1 MENSNGNC
9 VTLSREEYDDLVA
22 NTTILGVVTR
32 IIITDDND
40 YGKYEILRKVIG
52 IDDDI
57 ISKLEVRP

>member
-1 MENSNGNC
+1 MENSNGNR

-57 ISKLEVRP
+57 ISKLEVQQ